1 MLNQWGLIVAREC
14 ATANIADNTLQ
25 WLIRQ
30 FEERM
35 MVLSDTTSH
44 AAEGDPTN
52 LKLCQHG
59 EWQDRILI
67 AAENAGPPGHRM
79 EGGVS
84 TVEMATP
91 LDLISKVVFSSW
103 LHDLWTTF
111 GRLMRSQITSTI
123 STVWNFTTRSGE
135 SARCTT
141 THCAGSTSLVLL
153 YIWLHAN
160 YSCLTAVQLSDVEEV

>member
-1 MLNQWGLIVAREC
+1 MWRGSVPPPISR
-14 ATANIADNTLQ
+14 IIPSQ

-123 STVWNFTTRSGE
+123 STVWNFTTRSGGI
-135 SARCTT
+135 C
-141 THCAGSTSLVLL
+141 SLYYNTLRWKHVTGAAL
-153 YIWLHAN
+153 YLAP
-160 YSCLTAVQLSDVEEV
+160 C